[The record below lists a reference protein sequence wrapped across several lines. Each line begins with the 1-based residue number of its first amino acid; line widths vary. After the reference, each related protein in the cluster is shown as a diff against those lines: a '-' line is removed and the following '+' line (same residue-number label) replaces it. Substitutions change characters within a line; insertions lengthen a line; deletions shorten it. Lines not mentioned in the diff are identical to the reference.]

1 MLRHI
6 IETID
11 NTNRNKA
18 ANDKDTSYIYTPFST
33 NDADILYI
41 MQWTYFIKSDG
52 HKKGFKRYKETVS
65 KDYSDYGN
73 TV

>member
-1 MLRHI
+1 MRLR

-33 NDADILYI
+33 IDSDILYI

-52 HKKGFKRYKETVS
+52 QKKGFKRYTKTVS

>member
-6 IETID
+6 IDTIE
-11 NTNRNKA
+11 NTNRDKA

-33 NDADILYI
+33 IDDGILYI

-52 HKKGFKRYKETVS
+52 H
-65 KDYSDYGN
+65 
-73 TV
+73 

>member
-1 MLRHI
+1 MLRI
-6 IETID
+6 IIDTID
-11 NTNRNKA
+11 NTNRDKA

-52 HKKGFKRYKETVS
+52 H
-65 KDYSDYGN
+65 
-73 TV
+73 